1 MPAVLLLFALL
12 ACPSG
17 SATAPNPEQLEI
29 LRAGIIALRDQISRQ
44 QQQRSTLRKRLE
56 AIERDIDEMA
66 TGLRDSRH
74 ILSSQ
79 TEDQRFLTKRITGLE
94 RRITEQRDQIL
105 DIMRQLHRIGSSG
118 QLRLLFSVDSPNRFV
133 RLHHYHRHLGQLRK
147 QRIERFRNSIELL
160 VSTEQRSQ
168 RLAREMRQRRTQLQA
183 QRSDLERHMAEHRAT
198 LNAVDAD
205 LRQLNTALERLV
217 QEQQQL
223 QQLLD
228 GVQRQLP
235 THQTHIKSQQH
246 QLPHPVEGTI
256 VNHYGSPRA
265 SGVLRWRGIRIS
277 APDGATVHAVHNGR
291 VVFAHPFGDTG
302 LLVILDH
309 GGGYLSVY
317 GHNQS
322 LLAAIG
328 DEVRTGEPI
337 ATVGRSGGQS
347 DSGLYFELRHH
358 GKPLNPM
365 LWLKPG

>member
-1 MPAVLLLFALL
+1 M
-12 ACPSG
+12 
-17 SATAPNPEQLEI
+17 
-29 LRAGIIALRDQISRQ
+29 
-44 QQQRSTLRKRLE
+44 
-56 AIERDIDEMA
+56 
-66 TGLRDSRH
+66 
-74 ILSSQ
+74 
-79 TEDQRFLTKRITGLE
+79 
-94 RRITEQRDQIL
+94 
-105 DIMRQLHRIGSSG
+105 
-118 QLRLLFSVDSPNRFV
+118 
-133 RLHHYHRHLGQLRK
+133 
-147 QRIERFRNSIELL
+147 
-160 VSTEQRSQ
+160 
-168 RLAREMRQRRTQLQA
+168 
-183 QRSDLERHMAEHRAT
+183 
-198 LNAVDAD
+198 
-205 LRQLNTALERLV
+205 

-246 QLPHPVEGTI
+246 QLPHPVAGTI

-322 LLAAIG
+322 LLATIG